1 MFRFF
6 VGVGVGVYVAQNYKI
21 PNIKAS
27 LTKLQKILT
36 EYEEKTRL

>member
-1 MFRFF
+1 MLRFI

-21 PNIKAS
+21 PNMKES